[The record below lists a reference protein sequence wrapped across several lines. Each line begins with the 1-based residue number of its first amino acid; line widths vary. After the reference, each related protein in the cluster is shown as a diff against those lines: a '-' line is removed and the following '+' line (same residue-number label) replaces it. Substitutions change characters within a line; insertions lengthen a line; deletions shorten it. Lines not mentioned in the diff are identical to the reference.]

1 MCNSKPDIKE
11 QHRKSTGKVQRLPQ
25 VLSWSW
31 TGNADTKARRRTTL
45 RIQGD
50 SAQHSHK
57 ARSSTYS
64 QYLCGLNLK
73 PRLYLRVVLNFVNI
87 LKTTEL
93 YTGIPCFTLPH
104 FTVPHRYCIF
114 FFTNSRFVATLH
126 QASLLASFSQ

>member
-1 MCNSKPDIKE
+1 MKLGRGLYLGCKTNRNNPALQERTARKPGPSILVFAERESTSIQEFVTIK
-11 QHRKSTGKVQRLPQ
+11 LA
-25 VLSWSW
+25 LMW
-31 TGNADTKARRRTTL
+31 AC
-45 RIQGD
+45 
-50 SAQHSHK
+50 
-57 ARSSTYS
+57 STYS

-126 QASLLASFSQ
+126 QASRLASFSQ